1 MEHNTK
7 VSNNNMK
14 KHSAE
19 RNMGH
24 AVHSQVLKIKQEIAK
39 FKEPSLQ
46 LQMRRA
52 LIRDVSRNGLRS
64 PLGLGGE
71 RTILVGKS

>member
-1 MEHNTK
+1 MEH
-7 VSNNNMK
+7 NNNMK
-14 KHSAE
+14 KHNNGE

-46 LQMRRA
+46 LHMRRA
-52 LIRDVSRNGLRS
+52 LIRDVSQTGLRS